1 MKSLLK
7 RMMVLWSLVVITA
20 YPVIFL
26 YGQNFKEINLE
37 EIVNPIILLEILLGA
52 ILLIN
57 LILLRQFKRASL
69 ITFCMVV
76 LCDYFMLFLKG
87 VQIIIP
93 AMKYW
98 HMCTILLVIWGA
110 LIWFNKKISD
120 ESVKAGLIGISIL
133 ANIYVAINLT
143 PVVVDHLQNT
153 NIHSSSDTI
162 SANLTDKGMP
172 NIYYLVFD
180 EYSSNEFMKKYY
192 EYDNSSVTDKL
203 TEMGFNI
210 SYSSKNE
217 AYMTEIC
224 MTNIMNLDY
233 CFDMEDEADDSMG
246 SVITEARKNNL
257 LFQILREHGYEIQG
271 IGDADFYGLDDA
283 SDAASLESTTLE
295 GKSFNEIVFE
305 NTILGPFVQQ
315 NTSTKLESLRKNSEY
330 IKQLYLTPNSGNFVL
345 FHVELPHTAF
355 VADKNG
361 NLINAENRL
370 NWGNKKY
377 YLEQYQYA
385 SNMMLDIAEHLVEYD
400 RNSIIVICSDHSA
413 RGREEFS
420 DIDKCQIFNSVYFR
434 RENFNIE
441 VLSGINTIRK
451 ILNEVFG
458 LDYAMLETVPL
469 ESK

>member
-315 NTSTKLESLRKNSEY
+315 N
-330 IKQLYLTPNSGNFVL
+330 I
-345 FHVELPHTAF
+345 
-355 VADKNG
+355 
-361 NLINAENRL
+361 
-370 NWGNKKY
+370 
-377 YLEQYQYA
+377 
-385 SNMMLDIAEHLVEYD
+385 
-400 RNSIIVICSDHSA
+400 
-413 RGREEFS
+413 
-420 DIDKCQIFNSVYFR
+420 
-434 RENFNIE
+434 
-441 VLSGINTIRK
+441 
-451 ILNEVFG
+451 
-458 LDYAMLETVPL
+458 
-469 ESK
+469 